1 MKELD
6 ELFEWVW
13 GHAKRE
19 LEIIREYEC
28 EPRGEF
34 DLGTSEGLICAV
46 NRRNAYYRVMRE
58 IRAMKER
65 NQK

>member
-1 MKELD
+1 MNELD
-6 ELFEWVW
+6 ELLEWLW
-13 GHAKRE
+13 GHVKCE
-19 LEIIREYEC
+19 LGIIREYEC

-46 NRRNAYYRVMRE
+46 NRRNAYYRVMRK
-58 IRAMKER
+58 IWALQER